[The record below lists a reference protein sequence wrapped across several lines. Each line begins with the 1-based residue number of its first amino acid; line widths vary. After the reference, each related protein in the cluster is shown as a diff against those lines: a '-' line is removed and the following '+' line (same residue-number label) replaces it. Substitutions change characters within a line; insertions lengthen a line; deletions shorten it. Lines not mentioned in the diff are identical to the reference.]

1 MGMLSHFRGGS
12 VGASMSHSER
22 SLHSDGNIGR
32 ELSVRQ
38 SCLLW
43 LLVGLIFT
51 FLVVYYLIIS
61 RMQAYLRKHRF

>member
-1 MGMLSHFRGGS
+1 MLSHCCGGS
-12 VGASMSHSER
+12 GGVSMSHSER
-22 SLHSDGNIGR
+22 SLRADGNIGR

-61 RMQAYLRKHRF
+61 RMLAT

>member
-1 MGMLSHFRGGS
+1 MFSHFCGGS
-12 VGASMSHSER
+12 VGASMSRSEH

-38 SCLLW
+38 SRLLW

-51 FLVVYYLIIS
+51 FPVVCYLIIS
-61 RMQAYLRKHRF
+61 RMLDT

>member
-1 MGMLSHFRGGS
+1 
-12 VGASMSHSER
+12 MSHSER
-22 SLHSDGNIGR
+22 SLRADGNIGR

-43 LLVGLIFT
+43 LLVGLTFT

-61 RMQAYLRKHRF
+61 RMLDT